1 MAIKLEESKISG
13 CPYQLKATELVKE
26 MDFLQKYQEK
36 GIKKESHEENS
47 INRSHRLRRFT
58 LVDRV
63 SKQRL

>member
-36 GIKKESHEENS
+36 GIKKESHEEILNE
-47 INRSHRLRRFT
+47 
-58 LVDRV
+58 
-63 SKQRL
+63 QRGV

>member
-36 GIKKESHEENS
+36 GIKKESHEEIFNE
-47 INRSHRLRRFT
+47 
-58 LVDRV
+58 
-63 SKQRL
+63 QRGVKKKKKNK

>member
-36 GIKKESHEENS
+36 GIKKENHEEIFNE
-47 INRSHRLRRFT
+47 
-58 LVDRV
+58 
-63 SKQRL
+63 QRGV